1 MKNIVSIILEAQK
14 QLVLK
19 PIDLAHDITHH
30 YRVYEWSLKIN
41 NSEKLNANADLLTVC
56 AWYHDLG
63 GRTGKNAKLIRDLIG
78 KHTDDKGFADK
89 VVRIV
94 QEHSFG
100 KTQSSLESQILFDAD
115 KLEYVNPFRLLWFRK
130 AYKEHL
136 INEEKYK
143 QYKKEW
149 EERIGKVKNMLH
161 FNYSQEKFL
170 KFLPQAERIMR
181 K

>member
-14 QLVLK
+14 QLILK

-41 NSEKLNANADLLTVC
+41 NDEKLDANADLLAVS

-63 GRTGKNAKLIRDLIG
+63 GRRGENEKLIKDLIS
-78 KHTDDKGFADK
+78 KHTDDESFTNK
-89 VVRIV
+89 VVEIV

-100 KTQSSLESQILFDAD
+100 KTQSSIESQILFDAD
-115 KLEYVNPFRLLWFRK
+115 KLEYVNPFRLLWFLR
-130 AYKEHL
+130 AYRNGFL
-136 INEEKYK
+136 SEKKYE

-149 EERIGKVKNMLH
+149 KERIGWVGKMLH
-161 FNYSQEKFL
+161 FELSRKQFSLLLPKAEK
-170 KFLPQAERIMR
+170 IM

>member
-1 MKNIVSIILEAQK
+1 MKNITSIILEAQK

-41 NSEKLNANADLLTVC
+41 NDEKLDADVDLLVVC

-63 GRTGKNAKLIRDLIG
+63 GRTGGNTKLIKDLVN
-78 KHTDDKGFADK
+78 KHTDDKSFIDK
-89 VVRIV
+89 VVKIV

-100 KTQSSLESQILFDAD
+100 KTQSSLESRILFDAD
-115 KLEYVNPFRLLWFRK
+115 KLEYVNPYRLLWFLR
-130 AYKEHL
+130 AYKDGL
-136 INEEKYK
+136 ISEKKYR

-149 EERIGKVKNMLH
+149 AERIGKVKNMLH
-161 FNYSQEKFL
+161 FNYSQEKFMQ
-170 KFLPQAERIMR
+170 FLSEAKEIM
-181 K
+181 KG